1 MTDANK
7 KETILV
13 IDDQTNNIMTL
24 THILSEDYTVLASK
38 SGEAGL
44 EIARNQRPDL
54 ILLDILMPGIDGY
67 EVIKQLKHDSRTRNI
82 PVIFIS
88 GLNTIEDEEKG
99 LNYGAADYIGKP
111 FTPAIVHLRVSNQ
124 IKMVS
129 YIKRIEKFSMTDS
142 LTDLPNRA
150 AIEEHLEKTYQKQTL
165 EQGNLSVFIMDID
178 NFKHYNDTYGHLQ
191 GDYVLK
197 HVAAVLRQSFQRA
210 TDFVGRWGGEE
221 FIAIVENATHEDNV
235 AMANIVKEN
244 MQLFTRRKRDSIYG
258 ENVTLSLGIHTDIPN
273 ERESTRTYVERA
285 DLAMY
290 AAKKAGKD
298 CAVSWT
304 PELGGG

>member
-1 MTDANK
+1 MIDNDK

-13 IDDQTNNIMTL
+13 IDDQTNNIMAL

-67 EVIKQLKHDSRTRNI
+67 EVIKQLKHDNRTHNI

-88 GLNTIEDEEKG
+88 GLNSADDELKG

-124 IKMVS
+124 IKMMS

-150 AIEEHLEKTYQKQTL
+150 AIETHLDNTYQKQG
-165 EQGNLSVFIMDID
+165 QSRANLSVFLIDID
-178 NFKHYNDTYGHLQ
+178 NFKNFNDNYGHLH

-197 HVAAVLRQSFQRA
+197 QVAAVLRKSFQRT

-221 FIAIVENATHEDNV
+221 FIAVVEGGTPEDNL
-235 AMANIVKEN
+235 AIAAIVREN
-244 MQLFTRRKRDSIYG
+244 MQRFSTLKKEQVFG
-258 ENVTLSLGIHTDIPN
+258 ENVTLSMGIHCEVPTHLAAIKDYI
-273 ERESTRTYVERA
+273 EKS
-285 DLAMY
+285 DQAMY
-290 AAKKAGKD
+290 VAKRTGKD
-298 CAVSWT
+298 RAVNWA
-304 PELGGG
+304 PDMNG